1 MELIEK
7 RLISNNMT
15 FQIDR
20 KKYIDSGLVNE
31 NEHPEFPLVLYNYT
45 QECQF
50 GKKWDDVTRMCRGL
64 IVHKET
70 NEIIARPFSKF
81 FNYEEHVANGDAM
94 PNEIPY
100 VYEKVDGSLGILYWF
115 NGLPFIATR
124 GSFSSDQAIWATQ
137 KIREKDLSF
146 VDKRYTYLFEIVYP
160 ENRIVVSYGDM
171 KDLVFLGAIDIE
183 SGKTVSVSVPQFK
196 SVKSYEYTSF
206 QDLKALNTPNEE
218 GFVLHFKSADF
229 RVKLKFEEYVRLHK
243 IMTGLSKIGIW
254 EMLRDGKDPF
264 AQDIPDEMFSW
275 IKGVVDD
282 LKGS

>member
-171 KDLVFLGAIDIE
+171 KDLVFLC
-183 SGKTVSVSVPQFK
+183 
-196 SVKSYEYTSF
+196 Y
-206 QDLKALNTPNEE
+206 
-218 GFVLHFKSADF
+218 
-229 RVKLKFEEYVRLHK
+229 
-243 IMTGLSKIGIW
+243 
-254 EMLRDGKDPF
+254 
-264 AQDIPDEMFSW
+264 
-275 IKGVVDD
+275 
-282 LKGS
+282 